1 MLHSAG
7 VLEIMVD
14 HIESNHKESAEMALK
29 GAVYLSMDVKALMD
43 AADAP
48 VDGDF

>member
-14 HIESNHKESAEMALK
+14 HLESTHKESAEMALK

-43 AADAP
+43 LADAA
-48 VDGDF
+48 VDGEF